1 MSTFYSICYMISS
14 ELIIIRLILRNF
26 NIKKINSLEIN
37 ISAYENEI
45 FSS

>member
-1 MSTFYSICYMISS
+1 MSTFYSICYVISS

-37 ISAYENEI
+37 ISVYENEI

>member
-1 MSTFYSICYMISS
+1 MSTFYSICYVISS

-26 NIKKINSLEIN
+26 NMKKINSLEIN